1 MGQIIEHSGVISH
14 INGKHIRVEIIQVS
28 ACSGCHAKSACTA
41 ADQAEKFVDVEYDG
55 NDLKQGD
62 AVTVTGQAS
71 MGLLAVLLAFVL
83 PFVLILIT
91 LFVVGSFTENET
103 LSGTVALLI
112 LIPYFIILSLF
123 NAKLK
128 SKLKFQIRKY

>member
-28 ACSGCHAKSACTA
+28 ACSGCHAKGACTA

-55 NDLKQGD
+55 NDLKPGD
-62 AVTVTGQAS
+62 AVTVTGQSS
-71 MGLLAVLLAFVL
+71 MGLFAVLLAFVL

-91 LFVVGSFTENET
+91 LFVAGEFTDSEAV
-103 LSGTVALLI
+103 SGTVSLLI
-112 LIPYFIILSLF
+112 LLPYFLILSLF
-123 NAKLK
+123 NSKLK